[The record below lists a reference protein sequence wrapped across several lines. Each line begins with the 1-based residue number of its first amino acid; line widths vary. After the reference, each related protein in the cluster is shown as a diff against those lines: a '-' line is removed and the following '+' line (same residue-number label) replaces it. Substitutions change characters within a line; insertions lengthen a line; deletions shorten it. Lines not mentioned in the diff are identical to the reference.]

1 VVAAIALDVDEP
13 PRRGIADRRVQP
25 VEGVLGV
32 RMRAAGRDHAADL
45 DGQATPAEC
54 GHELLLSLR
63 RVDLSER
70 VARGCTPK
78 VLLLDLSLQYAGYA
92 AQAAW

>member
-1 VVAAIALDVDEP
+1 LVSSKSILATYQA
-13 PRRGIADRRVQP
+13 RRKHRSRR
-25 VEGVLGV
+25 
-32 RMRAAGRDHAADL
+32 RSRSYHL
-45 DGQATPAEC
+45 DGQATPAER

-70 VARGCTPK
+70 GARGCTPK
-78 VLLLDLSLQYAGYA
+78 VLLLDLPLQYAGRA